1 MRAADASARW
11 GCSHFAPDACPWC
24 ANPDAEVW
32 RDVSDY
38 VPVYGIPAQP
48 IAPVSTLAEF
58 IESVSPGF
66 FERSAGV
73 S

>member
-11 GCSHFAPDACPWC
+11 GCTHAAPDGCPWC
-24 ANPDAEVW
+24 QNPDAEIY
-32 RDVSDY
+32 RDASDY
-38 VPVYGIPAQP
+38 VPIYGIPAQP
-48 IAPVSTLAEF
+48 VAPVSTLAEF

-66 FERSAGV
+66 WERGSV